1 MTNAL
6 CMTNEKFH
14 VIIANL
20 NENTFVWSNHH
31 SRLLNFFKILVSWPE
46 EMVITYF
53 YRWFAFKLRAC
64 IIWKAIT
71 MKCDRN
77 WSCIPVYSWSHHD
90 QRLTLCTKEN
100 EQCEMMCI
108 FLLNLQAHIKLVI
121 TMLINM
127 QFFGNALM
135 SA

>member
-31 SRLLNFFKILVSWPE
+31 SRLLSFFKILVSWPE

-64 IIWKAIT
+64 IVWKAIT

-90 QRLTLCTKEN
+90 QRLTLCTREKESVWDDVH
-100 EQCEMMCI
+100 I
-108 FLLNLQAHIKLVI
+108 LLNLQDHIKLVI

>member
-1 MTNAL
+1 ML
-6 CMTNEKFH
+6 CAWRMKNFMWLLQTLTKTHLFDL
-14 VIIANL
+14 IIIPA
-20 NENTFVWSNHH
+20 FS
-31 SRLLNFFKILVSWPE
+31 NFFKILVSWPE

-64 IIWKAIT
+64 IVWKAIT

-90 QRLTLCTKEN
+90 QRLTLCTREKESVWDDVH
-100 EQCEMMCI
+100 I
-108 FLLNLQAHIKLVI
+108 LLNLQDHIKLVI

>member
-1 MTNAL
+1 ML
-6 CMTNEKFH
+6 CAWRMKNFMWLLQTLTKTHLFDL
-14 VIIANL
+14 IIIPA
-20 NENTFVWSNHH
+20 FS
-31 SRLLNFFKILVSWPE
+31 NFFKILVSWPE

-64 IIWKAIT
+64 IVWKAIT